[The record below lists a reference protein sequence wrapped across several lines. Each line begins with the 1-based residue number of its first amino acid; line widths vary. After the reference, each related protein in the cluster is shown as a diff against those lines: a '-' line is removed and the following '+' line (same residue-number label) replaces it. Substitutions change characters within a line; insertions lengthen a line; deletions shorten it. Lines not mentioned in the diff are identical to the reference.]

1 MIKSQYLQG
10 LFCMKNPPLKIVM
23 IARPN
28 LFSVTGGDT
37 IQVKETANALRQLGV
52 EVDIIVNGD
61 VNYSRY
67 DLLHFFNVI
76 TPEDILGHIRRT
88 NKPFVVSTI
97 YVNYREYDRY
107 HRGGTIGY
115 LSRFLSRDGIEYVK
129 TTGKFLLKGE
139 KVSTPLF
146 FIKGH
151 RRSIQYILT
160 RASFLLPNSENE
172 YRRLVA
178 DYGISK
184 PYRVIPNAI
193 NPELF
198 KPTHHLER
206 NIVLCV
212 ARIEGQKN
220 QLNVIRA
227 LNGAP
232 YRVVF
237 IGAAAPNQLD
247 YYRQCLEEAADNI
260 TFIDFIPQAQLLQYY
275 NAARVHV
282 LASWFETTGLSNLE
296 AGAMRCQLVAGDRG
310 DVRDYLGNE
319 AFYCEPGNLAS
330 IRSAV
335 DKAWN
340 AEESSALS
348 EKIRQNYIWP
358 KTAAA
363 TLNAYLSVLNFSA

>member
-1 MIKSQYLQG
+1 MIKSHYLQV
-10 LFCMKNPPLKIVM
+10 LFHMQKPPLKIVM

-37 IQVKETANALRQLGV
+37 IQVKETAHALRQLGIN
-52 EVDIIVNGD
+52 VDVVVNGEI
-61 VNYSRY
+61 NYSQY

-107 HRGGTIGY
+107 HRGGSIGY

-151 RRSIQYILT
+151 RRSIQHILK
-160 RASFLLPNSENE
+160 RASLLLPNSENE
-172 YRRLVA
+172 YRRLVT
-178 DYGISK
+178 DYGINK

-193 NPELF
+193 NPDLF
-198 KPTHHLER
+198 KPIPHTER

-232 YRVVF
+232 YKVVF
-237 IGAAAPNQLD
+237 IGAAAPNQLA
-247 YYRQCLEEAADNI
+247 YYNQCRAEAAENI
-260 TFIDFIPQAQLLQYY
+260 TFVDFIPQSQLLKYY
-275 NAARVHV
+275 SLARVHI

-296 AGAMRCQLVAGDRG
+296 AGAMCCRLVAGDRG
-310 DVRDYLGNE
+310 DVRDYLGDD
-319 AFYCEPGNLAS
+319 AFYCEPGDLSS
-330 IRSAV
+330 IRNAV
-335 DKAWN
+335 DKAWLA
-340 AEESSALS
+340 AETSVLS
-348 EKIRQNYIWP
+348 DKIRQNYIWT
-358 KTAAA
+358 KTAEA
-363 TLNAYLSVLNFSA
+363 TLRAYQSVLNTST